1 MKIGVAL
8 SGGGTRGIF
17 HIGVLAA
24 IEEMGITPMVISG
37 ASAGALVGALY
48 CGGMSPKE
56 ILEEARSVKW
66 YHFLGARLPKN
77 GVTNLDYIEGVL
89 RNYLAHDS
97 FELLNIP
104 LHVATTNLQNGNHE
118 IFSSGNLHLP
128 ILASCAVPLIFEPV
142 VIESKIYMDGGI
154 LMNLPIEPLKP
165 HCDLVIGSNL
175 IPEDTLEENSLKGLT
190 NILTRVLEISIN
202 QNTRPQRAMADLI
215 IESSMISKYKRY
227 DFSKP
232 NQLYELGYKTAM
244 SQLPAFI
251 ETYKVQN
258 I

>member
-1 MKIGVAL
+1 MRIGLAL

-24 IEEMGITPMVISG
+24 LEEIGIMPNIISG

-56 ILEEARSVKW
+56 ILEEARSLKW

-77 GVTNLDYIEGVL
+77 GVTSLDYINDLL
-89 RNYLAHDS
+89 RRHLTHDS

-104 LHVATTNLQNGNHE
+104 LYVAVTNLQKGKEE
-118 IFSSGNLHLP
+118 IFSEGKLHTP

-142 VIESKIYMDGGI
+142 IIEAQVYMDGGI
-154 LMNLPIEPLKP
+154 LMNLPIEPIRP
-165 HCDLVIGSNL
+165 FCDLVIGSNL
-175 IPEDTLEENSLKGLT
+175 IPVDVLEENSLKGLT

-202 QNTRPQRAMADLI
+202 QNTKSQRVMADLI
-215 IESSMISKYKRY
+215 IETSLISKYKRY
-227 DFSKP
+227 DLTKP
-232 NQLYELGYKTAM
+232 NQLYELGYQTAM
-244 SQLPAFI
+244 EQVPDFI
-251 ETYKVQN
+251 KDRKFQN